1 MKAKRKM
8 ARANM
13 QNAERNE
20 RPKRQNE
27 RDGWR
32 QIGKKWKAR
41 SARRT
46 TGKQIAFCYGFFAAW
61 EQLIFL

>member
-32 QIGKKWKAR
+32 QIGKNG
-41 SARRT
+41 RRD
-46 TGKQIAFCYGFFAAW
+46 QHD
-61 EQLIFL
+61 EQLASK